1 MGGGGA
7 TALHIDAPGTSH
19 PLGLPGRTPVRTALT
34 LAHGSDAGC
43 RSEPWGRLRLRAGS
57 PLPGGPSVL
66 SIKNHLQL
74 MGEAPTPRG
83 MAVSLKVRQ
92 VHVTHTRKHR
102 AGRPRPY
109 VAGRRRVAGQADRNP
124 GYRDGRAHGRH
135 RHLRCSVSDGQMHDS
150 PHDGSDTPERPPC
163 HVASRSIP
171 ARGGHRHGSPTC
183 GVDPATETSPL
194 RVSLR
199 RTHVAPGAPPALR
212 RVCRRPAPCPPGD
225 VLG

>member
-1 MGGGGA
+1 MGQSRHPWRPRPPVITSQDTTAHPFSRSVVTWNRGGGPRGPTGVSRVSTPADGSGRQDANTDPGLAPATCARPQSRGTPSKPARPEPPRPRAVVGGGGA

-124 GYRDGRAHGRH
+124 G
-135 RHLRCSVSDGQMHDS
+135 
-150 PHDGSDTPERPPC
+150 
-163 HVASRSIP
+163 
-171 ARGGHRHGSPTC
+171 
-183 GVDPATETSPL
+183 
-194 RVSLR
+194 
-199 RTHVAPGAPPALR
+199 
-212 RVCRRPAPCPPGD
+212 
-225 VLG
+225 